1 MLLTNEKL
9 INDSLSLS
17 QLGQKELPIKVSYAI
32 AKNMTKI
39 QAELDTYN
47 KERQK
52 LIDKYA
58 QRDDNGKIIMI
69 KDNQVQLDKTQLDN
83 WNKDSNELL
92 LIENDISI
100 HKFPLSALEGN
111 NHITPSE
118 LMAISYMIEEGIE

>member
-100 HKFPLSALEGN
+100 HKFHLSALEGN